1 MGLGDS
7 TSIDSSICLN
17 NALVLKQCAVV
28 IVYQFRFTFSFPEA
42 LLSMNLKRLVKP
54 KVVSLDA
61 FGTLYQ
67 PREPIPLQ
75 YYKVAQKFGIEK
87 SENEI
92 RDEFPVVYA
101 KLMAKYPNWGKSSSA
116 ITSSDAWWLEL
127 IVTLF
132 NLESY
137 STNAQS
143 KRFCDTLLTHF
154 ITRDAYCVCDHV
166 KVVLKGLKRHR
177 GIRTIVSSNSD
188 SRLIKILQN
197 LGLSEFIDHVYMSYD
212 LGESKPSR
220 QFFEK
225 IADAEGVEGDRILHI
240 GDELRKDYYGAM
252 EAGWHA
258 VLIDS
263 SKGSDSVRRAKDL
276 TFLETFIT

>member
-1 MGLGDS
+1 MS
-7 TSIDSSICLN
+7 
-17 NALVLKQCAVV
+17 
-28 IVYQFRFTFSFPEA
+28 
-42 LLSMNLKRLVKP
+42 LKRMVKP
-54 KVVSLDA
+54 KVISLDA

-67 PREPIPLQ
+67 PREPISLQ

-87 SENEI
+87 PEDEI

-116 ITSSDAWWLEL
+116 ITSSDEWWLEL

-132 NLESY
+132 NLESFR
-137 STNAQS
+137 TNAQS

-154 ITRDAYCVCDHV
+154 ITRDAYRVCDHV
-166 KVVLKGLKRHR
+166 NVVLEGLHRHR
-177 GIRTIVSSNSD
+177 EIRTIVSSNSD

-197 LGLSEFIDHVYMSYD
+197 LGLYEFIDQVYLSYD

-220 QFFEK
+220 RFFEK
-225 IADAEGVEGDRILHI
+225 IADAEGVEGDQILHI

-252 EAGWHA
+252 EAGCHA
-258 VLIDS
+258 VLLDS
-263 SKGSDSVRRAKDL
+263 SEKSDSVRRAKDL
-276 TFLETFIT
+276 TFLEKLVT